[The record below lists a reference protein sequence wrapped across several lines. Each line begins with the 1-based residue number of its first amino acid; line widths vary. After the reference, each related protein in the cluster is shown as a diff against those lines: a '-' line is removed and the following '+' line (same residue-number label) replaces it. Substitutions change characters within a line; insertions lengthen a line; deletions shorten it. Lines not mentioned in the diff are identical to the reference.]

1 MFKKKEKKNIYVRLV
16 NTQGEIIREF
26 DCTEKDLRKV
36 KENGAEIRLVGD
48 NSYEMVATD
57 EQLEKLARAE
67 AEIEAEIKAW
77 EDALNESLDERE
89 EREARQKELKE
100 KNKWSTKKKVIV
112 FGLIFFVFIGLP
124 IIEGYQNSKLVEE
137 GTSLNAE
144 IVGRHVEKEFM
155 FTHPTLVVEVD
166 GKKHNVWVSEETYN
180 GAEWLGRLKVIK
192 TKDGKVEKD
201 PRYEGEDLI
210 TSY

>member
-1 MFKKKEKKNIYVRLV
+1 MQE
-16 NTQGEIIREF
+16 
-26 DCTEKDLRKV
+26 V
-36 KENGAEIRLVGD
+36 KENGTEIRLVGD
-48 NSYEMVATD
+48 KSYEMVATD
-57 EQLEKLARAE
+57 EQLEKVE

-112 FGLIFFVFIGLP
+112 FGLLFFVFIGLP
-124 IIEGYQNSKLVEE
+124 IIEGYQDSKLVEE

-166 GKKHNVWVSEETYN
+166 GKKHNVWVSEKTYN

-192 TKDGKVEKD
+192 TKDGEVEKD

>member
-1 MFKKKEKKNIYVRLV
+1 MFKKKEKKSIYVRLV

-26 DCTEKDLRKV
+26 NCTEKDLRKV

-48 NSYEMVATD
+48 KSYEMVATD

-144 IVGRHVEKEFM
+144 IVGRHVEEEFI
-155 FTHPTLVVEVD
+155 FTHPTLVVE
-166 GKKHNVWVSEETYN
+166 
-180 GAEWLGRLKVIK
+180 
-192 TKDGKVEKD
+192 
-201 PRYEGEDLI
+201 
-210 TSY
+210 